1 MGPALKKLR
10 QHADKSGGKLLLGAL
25 SNTSIFPPGHKLYD
39 ARSIDGKASKRLEGI
54 FDVFV
59 SSAHVGMRKPDED
72 IYRYAIVRLH
82 EYVKTKGYGDG
93 VKAEDIVFMDDI
105 GTNLRTAK
113 KLGMRTIK
121 VNLGRADLAV
131 KELEKATGLSLI
143 DDKARL

>member
-10 QHADKSGGKLLLGAL
+10 QYADQSNGKIVIAAL

-39 ARSIDGKASKRLEGI
+39 PTSMDGKASKELEGI

-72 IYRYAIVRLH
+72 MYRYCLIRLR
-82 EYVKTKGYGDG
+82 EYVRTKGYGDD
-93 VKAEDIVFMDDI
+93 VKPEDILFLDDI

-121 VNLGRADLAV
+121 VNLGRGDLAV
-131 KELEKATGLSLI
+131 KDLEKATGLDLSS
-143 DDKARL
+143 DKARL